1 MKPLLALLVLI
12 IAATLGRAAAAEV
25 VCTLVID
32 ARTGAIVIEEGD
44 CDMRVTPASTFKIPL
59 AVMAYDAGVLT
70 DANAPV
76 MQFRAGDPDWGGP
89 NWTRDTDPTSWMRF
103 SVLWYS
109 QRITHAMGAE
119 ALTRYARDFG
129 YGTADFSGDPG
140 FDNGLERAWITSSL
154 LISPR
159 EQAAFLRALVLDSL
173 PVRLDAM
180 RHAREII
187 EHYSVGDWVIRGKTG
202 TAYPRRADRS
212 FDYARGWGWY
222 VGWARRDG
230 RTVVFARLLQDER
243 KQEPRTSL
251 RARDGI
257 LAELPAI
264 LARD

>member
-1 MKPLLALLVLI
+1 MKPFLALLVLI

-222 VGWARRDG
+222 VGWAQRGDRVLVFVRLTQARQRSDGSPGNMTRDA
-230 RTVVFARLLQDER
+230 F
-243 KQEPRTSL
+243 L
-251 RARDGI
+251 REWPD
-257 LAELPAI
+257 LAT
-264 LARD
+264 R